1 MSRKKLQTFTVAAA
15 TLIALTAA
23 VAWDESG
30 HVSIAGL
37 AFDSL
42 PDSIPAWVRTP
53 ENRARLCY
61 LSAEPD
67 RWRGQKSPVLDHV
80 NGPDHYLDVED
91 VEAYGMHLDNL
102 PRFRN
107 EFIEQITLFR
117 ANHPDK
123 APPLKPEKDKDHT
136 QTIPGMLP
144 YAIEELR
151 WKIASSWSTLRT
163 FEAYPDVATE
173 AELAAARNDVI
184 EWMGIIS
191 HFVGDSSQP
200 LHLTRH
206 HHGWVGANPNGYT
219 ADRAFHQFIDGG
231 VVSLH
236 HISDSSLKDRLRKP
250 KHFNR
255 RDDWKQ
261 IAEMLQVTFSRV
273 EPLYQLEKSGD
284 LKKQPGKE
292 FIENCFL
299 DGAASLSG
307 LWIAAYESSDIDEYL
322 AKKLAARRAQHAAAP
337 TTAPASGAG
346 AAAATG
352 AGR

>member
-1 MSRKKLQTFTVAAA
+1 LVSAVVCLGLLLGIAAA
-15 TLIALTAA
+15 F
-23 VAWDESG
+23 AWDEPG
-30 HVSIAGL
+30 HVTITAL

-42 PDSIPAWVRTP
+42 PDSYPAWVRTP

-91 VEAYGMHLDNL
+91 VEAYGMRLDAL

-107 EFIEQITLFR
+107 EFIERITLFR
-117 ANHPDK
+117 ANHPEK

-151 WKIASSWSTLRT
+151 WKISSSWSTLRT
-163 FEAYPDVATE
+163 FEAYPDVATD
-173 AELAAARNDVI
+173 AELAGARNDVI
-184 EWMGIIS
+184 EWMGLLS
-191 HFVGDSSQP
+191 HFVGDASQP

-219 ADRAFHQFIDGG
+219 VDHKFHQYVDGG

-236 HISDSSLKDRLRKP
+236 QLSESSLKGRLRKP
-250 KHFNR
+250 TRFNR

-261 IAEMLQVTFSRV
+261 IAEMLQATFSKV
-273 EPLYQLEKSGD
+273 EPLYQLEKTGD

-292 FIENCFL
+292 FIENCFV
-299 DGAASLSG
+299 DGAANLAG
-307 LWIAAYESSDIDEYL
+307 LWIAAYESSSIDDYL
-322 AKKLAARRAQHAAAP
+322 ANKLAARRAQHAAAP
-337 TTAPASGAG
+337 ATAPSSAAG
-346 AAAATG
+346 SAAVPG

>member
-1 MSRKKLQTFTVAAA
+1 MSQRKSRLLAAA
-15 TLIALTAA
+15 ALLVGLATAY
-23 VAWDESG
+23 AWDESG

-42 PDSIPAWVRTP
+42 PDRIPAWVRTS

-67 RWRGQKSPVLDHV
+67 RWRGQKSVVLDHV

-91 VEAYGMHLDNL
+91 VEAYGMHLDAL

-107 EFIEQITLFR
+107 EYIEQITLFR
-117 ANHPDK
+117 AKFPDK
-123 APPLKPEKDKDHT
+123 APPLKPDKDKDHT

-173 AELAAARNDVI
+173 AEVAAARNDVI
-184 EWMGIIS
+184 QWMGLLS
-191 HFVGDSSQP
+191 HFVGDASQP

-206 HHGWVGANPNGYT
+206 HHGWVGENPNGYT
-219 ADRAFHQFIDGG
+219 ADRAFHQYIDGG
-231 VVSLH
+231 VVALH
-236 HISDSSLKDRLRKP
+236 QISDASLKPRLRKP
-250 KHFNR
+250 TRFNR

-261 IAEMLQVTFSRV
+261 IADMLQVTYLRV
-273 EPLYQLEKSGD
+273 EPLYKLEKSGD
-284 LKKQPGKE
+284 LRKQPGKE

-299 DGAASLSG
+299 DGAANLAG
-307 LWIAAYESSDIDEYL
+307 LWIAAYDASSIDDFL

-337 TTAPASGAG
+337 ASAPASTSGSS
-346 AAAATG
+346 AASG
-352 AGR
+352 VGR